1 MMNYIISEC
10 YRVVHT
16 KTFYIVMAVLS
27 GLVLL
32 MNTVNSISGHLI
44 PDFRYDTFR
53 FSLNSFTSFIMLMLA
68 MGAVVSSLLF
78 IDDRKNGAL
87 EQAVSYGISREKI
100 FIGKCITAFGFS
112 LVILLE
118 VLIVYV
124 GSAFILLRN
133 PEWQPLKEMLLG
145 IAAALPSAAG
155 SLIFTLTLGS
165 LYKKETPIILWWSV
179 VFCIIPMV
187 LALIGLQVEAV
198 AEIASWMPYNYFN
211 REVRVTYSDYQCLWD
226 TAAGMAKCL
235 ISGGIGM
242 GVFTVFGWWKL
253 RRQEF

>member
-1 MMNYIISEC
+1 MMNYIKSEC

-100 FIGKCITAFGFS
+100 FIGKCITALDF
-112 LVILLE
+112 
-118 VLIVYV
+118 
-124 GSAFILLRN
+124 
-133 PEWQPLKEMLLG
+133 
-145 IAAALPSAAG
+145 
-155 SLIFTLTLGS
+155 
-165 LYKKETPIILWWSV
+165 LW
-179 VFCIIPMV
+179 
-187 LALIGLQVEAV
+187 
-198 AEIASWMPYNYFN
+198 
-211 REVRVTYSDYQCLWD
+211 
-226 TAAGMAKCL
+226 
-235 ISGGIGM
+235 
-242 GVFTVFGWWKL
+242 
-253 RRQEF
+253 